1 MTKLIQLRLAAVDGL
16 LVIEQRDREGRP
28 PPLGAAG
35 TEIET
40 ANYKSL
46 IGAKDLIMR
55 RAILRVEIVEYGTGH
70 RVWVDMFRDT
80 RLQLLFWWYC
90 HRRQRMCRDVVFLV
104 GNCELQGLDTAESVG
119 IGDMYRIDML
129 DRIQYRNMIQ
139 KGNPNPNLA
148 CIKITIV
155 DLQNRTVGL
164 QLARRDEKLGVVL
177 NAYYRLIRSDPTRGI
192 IMFDDDPVKEY
203 HTPYLGQDV
212 RNQLVVTANLIPAS
226 IQDEPPPQA
235 SKLLTV
241 VA

>member
-1 MTKLIQLRLAAVDGL
+1 MVK
-16 LVIEQRDREGRP
+16 
-28 PPLGAAG
+28 
-35 TEIET
+35 
-40 ANYKSL
+40 
-46 IGAKDLIMR
+46 
-55 RAILRVEIVEYGTGH
+55 
-70 RVWVDMFRDT
+70 
-80 RLQLLFWWYC
+80 
-90 HRRQRMCRDVVFLV
+90 
-104 GNCELQGLDTAESVG
+104 VG

-203 HTPYLGQDV
+203 HTPYLV
-212 RNQLVVTANLIPAS
+212 RFPPSCNPHHLVNAQFTIMWPGPEA
-226 IQDEPPPQA
+226 E
-235 SKLLTV
+235 LTYL
-241 VA
+241 A